1 MLLHLIV
8 YSSVDFAFF
17 GKASQ
22 TEAHVPAISPKEG
35 MMEIVLIHLML
46 IVLGI
51 AAHQWGINSI
61 DGPDSPEWERRQ
73 RWYGFH

>member
-1 MLLHLIV
+1 MV
-8 YSSVDFAFF
+8 
-17 GKASQ
+17 
-22 TEAHVPAISPKEG
+22 
-35 MMEIVLIHLML
+35 EIVLIILML

-51 AAHQWGINSI
+51 TAHQWGTNSN